1 MRNQLSRKVPV
12 FYFAHI
18 YYLCCLSVMPF
29 DKIYIYI
36 YIYIYILYI
45 YIYIYTIYI
54 VYIGPKILGEI
65 IKKVF
70 ITCYVAFNFFES
82 IHPCYQGG

>member
-36 YIYIYILYI
+36 YIYNIYYI
-45 YIYIYTIYI
+45 CI

-65 IKKVF
+65 VKKVF
-70 ITCYVAFNFFES
+70 IRYYVAFNFFES

>member
-1 MRNQLSRKVPV
+1 
-12 FYFAHI
+12 
-18 YYLCCLSVMPF
+18 MPF

-36 YIYIYILYI
+36 YNIYYIC
-45 YIYIYTIYI
+45 I

-65 IKKVF
+65 VKKVF
-70 ITCYVAFNFFES
+70 VRYYVAFKFFES